1 MQMSGQERIPAP
13 RQHVWD
19 ALDNP
24 ELLKRCI
31 PGCQSIVREEDGRLR
46 TVAEIKIGPIGA
58 RFNAT
63 VARADVV
70 APTSYT
76 MLIEG
81 QGGTVGFVKS
91 GAKVRLSDAEG
102 GGTILAYDVDAEI
115 GGRLAQLGGA
125 MLDATAKQLAGRFF
139 KQLSANIAG
148 PAAPAV
154 AGKPSVA
161 ASGSSSTLA
170 PVSYA
175 APIAAAPRRGSPI
188 AGLLALTVAA
198 LVGYLVGA
206 APRGSHESDWV
217 GLSIG
222 LLVIVVA
229 AVGFEFGRRSSA
241 PTLIVDSALL
251 ARLADEAKR

>member
-1 MQMSGQERIPAP
+1 MQMSGQERIAAP
-13 RQHVWD
+13 RQHVWE

-31 PGCQSIVREEDGRLR
+31 PGCQSITKEDDGRLR
-46 TVAEIKIGPIGA
+46 TIAEIKIGPIGA
-58 RFNAT
+58 RFNAL
-63 VARADVV
+63 VARTDVV

-76 MLIEG
+76 MVIEG

-91 GAKVRLSDAEG
+91 GAKVRLSDDTG
-102 GGTILAYDVDAEI
+102 GGTLLSYDVDAEV

-139 KQLSANIAG
+139 KQLSANIVAPG
-148 PAAPAV
+148 AAPA
-154 AGKPSVA
+154 A
-161 ASGSSSTLA
+161 AVTAKATSGGAAIAATAA
-170 PVSYA
+170 PVSV
-175 APIAAAPRRGSPI
+175 APRRGSPI

-206 APRGSHESDWV
+206 AERGSHESDWI

-229 AVGFEFGRRSSA
+229 AVGFEFGRRSAA

-251 ARLADEAKR
+251 SRLADEAKR

>member
-1 MQMSGQERIPAP
+1 MQMTGQERIAAS
-13 RQHVWD
+13 RQHVWE

-31 PGCQSIVREEDGRLR
+31 PGCQSIVREDDGRLR

-63 VARADVV
+63 VARKDVV

-76 MLIEG
+76 MIIEG
-81 QGGTVGFVKS
+81 QAGTVGSVKS

-139 KQLSANIAG
+139 KQLSANIA
-148 PAAPAV
+148 APAGQV
-154 AGKPSVA
+154 AVA
-161 ASGSSSTLA
+161 TPGVAVASSAS
-170 PVSYA
+170 PVTYA
-175 APIAAAPRRGSPI
+175 APSVAAPRRGSPI
-188 AGLLALTVAA
+188 ASLLALTVAA

-206 APRGSHESDWV
+206 AERGTHESDWM

-222 LLVIVVA
+222 LLVMVVA
-229 AVGFEFGRRSSA
+229 AVGYQFGRSGSA

-251 ARLADEAKR
+251 NRLAEEAKR